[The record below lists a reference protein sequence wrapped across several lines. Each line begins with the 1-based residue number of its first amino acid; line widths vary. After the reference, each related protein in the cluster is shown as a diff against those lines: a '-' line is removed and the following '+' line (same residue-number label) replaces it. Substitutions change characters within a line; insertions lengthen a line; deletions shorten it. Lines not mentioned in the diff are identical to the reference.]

1 MENKTI
7 TISYAVTV
15 CNELAEITNL
25 LNFLQQNVGEN
36 DEIVIQYDITGVTR
50 EVLDYLDL
58 MDNMHENHT
67 VIGFPLNNDFATFK
81 NNLKVHCTKDYILQ
95 LDADEIPNQ
104 HLMDHLSTIL
114 QTNPVDL
121 VFVPRINTVDGLT
134 EEHIKKWGWRVD
146 ENNWVNFPDY
156 QTRLYR
162 RTDDVM
168 WMNKVHERI
177 TGYNTFSNFPAKEEW
192 CIYHHKTI
200 KKQEQQNDYYE
211 TL

>member
-67 VIGFPLNNDFATFK
+67 VIVFPLNNDFETFK
-81 NNLKVHCTKDYILQ
+81 NKLKVHCTKDYILQ
-95 LDADEIPNQ
+95 
-104 HLMDHLSTIL
+104 
-114 QTNPVDL
+114 
-121 VFVPRINTVDGLT
+121 
-134 EEHIKKWGWRVD
+134 
-146 ENNWVNFPDY
+146 
-156 QTRLYR
+156 
-162 RTDDVM
+162 
-168 WMNKVHERI
+168 
-177 TGYNTFSNFPAKEEW
+177 
-192 CIYHHKTI
+192 
-200 KKQEQQNDYYE
+200 
-211 TL
+211 